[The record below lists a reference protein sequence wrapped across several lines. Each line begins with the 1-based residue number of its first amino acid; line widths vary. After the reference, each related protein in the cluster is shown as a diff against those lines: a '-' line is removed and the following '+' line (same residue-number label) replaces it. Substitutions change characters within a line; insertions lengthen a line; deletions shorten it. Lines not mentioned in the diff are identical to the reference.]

1 MAVFKIVGIALMA
14 VAASLVLRAYRPELG
29 LQIAVAAGVLI
40 LMLTLDE
47 LIALSSFLSETL
59 VRFQIDP
66 GYLKVMLKV
75 IGTAYLAQFAADLC
89 RDAGESAVAGKVEL
103 AGRVLILALCLPVLM
118 SILEMVG
125 SILSNQPA
133 DILFHR

>member
-29 LQIAVAAGVLI
+29 LQIAIAAGVLI

-66 GYLKVMLKV
+66 GYLKVMLKG
-75 IGTAYLAQFAADLC
+75 IGTAYLAQVAADLC

-125 SILSNQPA
+125 SILSNHA
-133 DILFHR
+133 AA

>member
-29 LQIAVAAGVLI
+29 LQIAIAAGVLI
-40 LMLTLDE
+40 LMFTLDE

-125 SILSNQPA
+125 SILSNHA
-133 DILFHR
+133 AA

>member
-29 LQIAVAAGVLI
+29 LQIAIAAGVLI

-59 VRFQIDP
+59 ARFQIDP

-89 RDAGESAVAGKVEL
+89 RDAGENAVAGKVEL

-125 SILSNQPA
+125 SILSNHA
-133 DILFHR
+133 AA